1 MDDRADEEFS
11 RYVTRRS
18 AALLRTAAALTR
30 QPADAEDLLQTAL
43 AKTYLSWDRV
53 RDREAVDGYVR
64 RIMVNTHVS
73 DWRRQRRHDEVP
85 TDVLPERGALGPLAQ
100 VGERAAL
107 WAAVKRLP
115 PRQRAVVVLRY
126 YEDLTEA
133 ETARLLDVSVG
144 TVKSTTHA
152 ALAALRASAELAPSA
167 GGASASCEHARGPAR
182 RSASRPVPARSARTA
197 ALAAAGLAASA

>member
-1 MDDRADEEFS
+1 MDDRTDEEFS

-85 TDVLPERGALGPLAQ
+85 TDVLPERGALGQLAQ
-100 VGERAAL
+100 VG
-107 WAAVKRLP
+107 
-115 PRQRAVVVLRY
+115 
-126 YEDLTEA
+126 
-133 ETARLLDVSVG
+133 
-144 TVKSTTHA
+144 
-152 ALAALRASAELAPSA
+152 SAPLSGQP
-167 GGASASCEHARGPAR
+167 
-182 RSASRPVPARSARTA
+182 
-197 ALAAAGLAASA
+197 